1 MARPVADIVLR
12 PTQILEGVKNTVRV
26 LPVTQQRVRP
36 PRIFHADR
44 VLRPFSEGEAR
55 AQSMLVHCRTIM
67 GRSVGGDVESEQEYY
82 VDHFSVT
89 WTRRDRAAGA
99 PKLLLITS
107 QRVVFGDELRLR
119 PIWETRIERI
129 ARVELKPGYVMLW
142 TWEKVGPGTPTYSYN
157 MVVERILYCNDPNVL
172 LQLFARLWS
181 VANQQDPARIYAQR
195 RQIGL
200 APDSP
205 AFDPGFGAA

>member
-1 MARPVADIVLR
+1 MA
-12 PTQILEGVKNTVRV
+12 
-26 LPVTQQRVRP
+26 
-36 PRIFHADR
+36 
-44 VLRPFSEGEAR
+44 EAK

-67 GRSVGGDVESEQEYY
+67 GRSVGGEVASEQEYY

-89 WTRRDRAAGA
+89 WTRRDRTAGA

-129 ARVELKPGYVMLW
+129 ARVELKTGYVMLW

-205 AFDPGFGAA
+205 AFEPNFGAV